1 MPRDYMKDLDITQVI
16 KWIEDDSLTMDDITK
31 RCNVK
36 TRNSIYK
43 FLKRN
48 GYQVI
53 NIRKVIPIKR

>member
-1 MPRDYMKDLDITQVI
+1 MKDLDIKQII

-53 NIRKVIPIKR
+53 NIRKVIPTKR